1 MNIESHASRSPCAP
15 INTSEGQTGPAPRDG
30 LPNFGDPAGHSN
42 RREVF
47 QMECESRSGARAT
60 GQPAVESDCVVE
72 MVNATTAAA
81 IVGVSRRSWWRFVA
95 EGRAPKPIRLGR
107 CVRWRVL
114 DIRDWIKGGCIT

>member
-1 MNIESHASRSPCAP
+1 MSSEGHASRSPGAP
-15 INTSEGQTGPAPRDG
+15 MNTSEGQTGPALRDG
-30 LPNFGDPAGHSN
+30 LPIVGDPAGHSN

-47 QMECESRSGARAT
+47 QMECGPRSGARPT

-95 EGRAPKPIRLGR
+95 AGRAPRPIRLGR

-114 DIRDWIKGGCIT
+114 DIREWIQGGCGY

>member
-1 MNIESHASRSPCAP
+1 MESGSRSR
-15 INTSEGQTGPAPRDG
+15 T
-30 LPNFGDPAGHSN
+30 
-42 RREVF
+42 
-47 QMECESRSGARAT
+47 RAK

-95 EGRAPKPIRLGR
+95 DGRAPKAIRLGR

-114 DIRDWIKGGCIT
+114 DIRDWIKGGCSS